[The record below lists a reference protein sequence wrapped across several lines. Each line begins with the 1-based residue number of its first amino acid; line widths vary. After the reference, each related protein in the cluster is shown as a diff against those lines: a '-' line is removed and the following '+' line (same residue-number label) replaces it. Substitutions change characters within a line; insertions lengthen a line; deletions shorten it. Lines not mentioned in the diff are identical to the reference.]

1 MKETKV
7 TGIPFSQKRG
17 SREIPAMGKPWPPYP
32 ELRTEGFLWLDGPV
46 TLEFSPSG
54 IESDDGGSPD
64 PGSSIVAFPK
74 GCSTARLGSTNSD
87 FVRQYCASV
96 ARHMNGCSIGD
107 KETLIPV
114 DFKERKRVNPR

>member
-1 MKETKV
+1 MKKTNITRLPSAQKQTKRR
-7 TGIPFSQKRG
+7 FL
-17 SREIPAMGKPWPPYP
+17 AFGKPWSSDLN
-32 ELRTEGFLWLDGPV
+32 LRREGFLWLDGPV

-74 GCSTARLGSTNSD
+74 GCSTARLGSTDSD

-96 ARHMNGCSIGD
+96 ARRMNGRSIGD